1 MLFFLIIF
9 CSKTRLVKKRDFD
22 IKIIK
27 RNRVENKNI
36 EEPYFWKRLNFF
48 SSGKS
53 KYKTEMAKKSNK
65 YANFGFIN
73 FLIIT

>member
-36 EEPYFWKRLNFF
+36 EEPYF
-48 SSGKS
+48 
-53 KYKTEMAKKSNK
+53 
-65 YANFGFIN
+65 
-73 FLIIT
+73 